1 MKLPCYLVKNLTF
14 LLVRD
19 NGGEHT
25 HYHVRKSHNVGVFL
39 AHFMC
44 LEWGARNPVNRR
56 RIIRKFY
63 SVVKAI

>member
-25 HYHVRKSHNVGVFL
+25 HYHARKSHNVGVFL

-56 RIIRKFY
+56 WIIRKFY